1 MNRRNALALAVA
13 GSALA
18 ACAPFGADMNKMV
31 TLLDGTNMNEWNRV
45 GDANW
50 RIEDGSAMADK
61 GNGFLVSKKSYKD
74 FYLVSEFWVDAKANS
89 GIFIRCTDAQKIN
102 AVNAYEVNIFDQRP
116 DISYGTGAIVGLAAV
131 SPMPHAGGRW
141 NTFEITARGP
151 QMWVSM
157 NGSRTVDGV
166 RDTRNPGGPVA
177 LQYGAGIVKFRK
189 VQIVEM

>member
-13 GSALA
+13 SSTLA

-31 TLLDGTNMNEWNRV
+31 TLLDGSNMNEWNRV

-61 GNGFLVSKKSYKD
+61 GIGFLVSKKSYKD
-74 FYLVSEFWVDAKANS
+74 FYLVAEFWSDAKANS
-89 GIFIRCTDAQKIN
+89 GIFIRCTDAQKITATN
-102 AVNAYEVNIFDQRP
+102 SYEVNIFDQRP
-116 DISYGTGAIVGLAAV
+116 DVSYGTGAIVGVATV
-131 SPMPHAGGRW
+131 SPMPHAAGRW

-151 QMWVSM
+151 QLWVSL

-166 RDTRNPGGPVA
+166 RDTRFPSGPVA
-177 LQYGAGIVKFRK
+177 LQYAAGIIKFRK
-189 VQIVEM
+189 VQIAEM

>member
-13 GSALA
+13 SSALA

-31 TLLDGTNMNEWNRV
+31 TLRDGTNMNEWNKV

-50 RIEDGSAMADK
+50 RIEDGSVMADN

-74 FYLVSEFWVDAKANS
+74 FHLAAEFWVDVKANS

-116 DISYGTGAIVGLAAV
+116 DTSFGTGAIVGVAAV

-151 QMWVSM
+151 QMWVAM

-166 RDTRNPGGPVA
+166 RDARNPSGPVA
-177 LQYGAGIVKFRK
+177 LQYGSGIVKFRK
-189 VQIVEM
+189 VQIVEI

>member
-1 MNRRNALALAVA
+1 MNRRNAIGLALA
-13 GSALA
+13 GGALT

-50 RIEDGSAMADK
+50 RIEDGAAVADK

-116 DISYGTGAIVGLAAV
+116 DISYGTGASSGSQRYLRCR
-131 SPMPHAGGRW
+131 MPA
-141 NTFEITARGP
+141 
-151 QMWVSM
+151 
-157 NGSRTVDGV
+157 
-166 RDTRNPGGPVA
+166 
-177 LQYGAGIVKFRK
+177 GAGTPSRSPRVARRCGCR
-189 VQIVEM
+189 